1 MRCVSATAAALLV
14 ASGFVGPFARV
25 ARAQVDPKAMEKW
38 TSAKTIFY
46 RVEGTYAKKTTVA
59 YSDLGA
65 VADVTDRVAFD
76 MEWDLGNGR
85 LVKVGP
91 ARNFPAEAKNVAN
104 GEPKCM
110 PPVLKGRFDLEVLEI
125 AGGFSG
131 DLVLTIETSWP
142 DVEVVQFCSG
152 SRRLVRARKKSRQES
167 VMVASPILLGM
178 PDSSGGV
185 TVSPDRKSITVKA
198 GDWSW
203 TFTPSVTRPAK

>member
-1 MRCVSATAAALLV
+1 MMRVSTTAAALLV
-14 ASGFVGPFARV
+14 AMGLVGPF

-46 RVEGTYAKKTTVA
+46 RVEGSYAKRTAVA

-76 MEWDLGNGR
+76 MEWDLGNGK

-91 ARNFPAEAKNVAN
+91 VRNVPAEAKNVAN

-110 PPVLKGRFDLEVLEI
+110 PPVLKGRYDQSVLGI
-125 AGGFSG
+125 AEGFSG
-131 DLVLTIETSWP
+131 DVVLTIETSWP
-142 DVEVVQFCSG
+142 DVEVVQVCSG
-152 SRRLVRARKKSRQES
+152 SRRLVRARKESRQES

-178 PDSSGGV
+178 PASSGV
-185 TVSPDRKSITVKA
+185 TVSPDRKSIIVKTR
-198 GDWSW
+198 DWSW